1 MLLVSITLH
10 FVEVGETKVLQ
21 ILLFL
26 NIFLLFSKKYDI
38 HNFFRNNRYL
48 FNDFMVKRA
57 PPENF
62 LLWYNGG

>member
-10 FVEVGETKVLQ
+10 IVEVGEPNVLQ

-57 PPENF
+57 PPKNF
-62 LLWYNGG
+62 